1 MIRRIALVLIVAF
14 RWPIDLVM
22 SVLLIP
28 AGFVLKI
35 FRMIGAGRLRLS
47 TSVLRNI
54 GVFPIRDH
62 YYEPLFNPAYLTT
75 ELNQDRFL
83 PGISLHEN
91 EQLDLL
97 SGMEFSNELLEMN
110 LLRKPID
117 PGMFYINNGS
127 FNSGDAEFLY
137 QFIRNKK
144 PRRVVEIGSGNSTK
158 IAKCALDKNFR
169 EAGDEYTHVC
179 IEPYEMP
186 WLESIGVEV
195 IRERVENCPLHI
207 FSDLEAGDLLFIDS
221 SHVIRPQAPRV
232 SSHTSFIETGSVRTC
247 P

>member
-75 ELNQDRFL
+75 ELNQDRFFYRGYL
-83 PGISLHEN
+83 CMRMNNLTFSLGW
-91 EQLDLL
+91 
-97 SGMEFSNELLEMN
+97 SFPMN
-110 LLRKPID
+110 CLK
-117 PGMFYINNGS
+117 
-127 FNSGDAEFLY
+127 
-137 QFIRNKK
+137 
-144 PRRVVEIGSGNSTK
+144 
-158 IAKCALDKNFR
+158 
-169 EAGDEYTHVC
+169 
-179 IEPYEMP
+179 
-186 WLESIGVEV
+186 
-195 IRERVENCPLHI
+195 
-207 FSDLEAGDLLFIDS
+207 
-221 SHVIRPQAPRV
+221 
-232 SSHTSFIETGSVRTC
+232 
-247 P
+247 